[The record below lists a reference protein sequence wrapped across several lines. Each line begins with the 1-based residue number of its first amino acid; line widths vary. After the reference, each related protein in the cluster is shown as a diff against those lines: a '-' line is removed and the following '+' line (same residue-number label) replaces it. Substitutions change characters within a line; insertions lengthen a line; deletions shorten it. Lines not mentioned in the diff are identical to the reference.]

1 MKKTYIKP
9 SIEILVLNAQKLLSG
24 STLGSKFFGE
34 DVEQG
39 ETIEDVD

>member
-9 SIEILVLNAQKLLSG
+9 SIEVLVLNAQKLLSG
-24 STLGSKFFGE
+24 STLGSNFLGD
-34 DVEQG
+34 DVKEG